1 MARPS
6 NPFFNAHHSPMGA
19 FATLTFGAKGSRG
32 GMGLEMA
39 KPADQPVYIGVED
52 SLRPGEYAAFP
63 FFEGGSDE
71 AARYD
76 VENESAESSFPAAPL
91 RTFADGDVAREFG
104 PATDEWSAPDL
115 TVKVIT
121 PNWSIPD
128 PSRGS
133 DEAFRRAIRPA
144 MLIEIEVDN
153 TQGAAPRRCF
163 IGTSGSSLNA
173 NLRPLETPGLTGF
186 AQGRE
191 WGLAC
196 AEGEMKT
203 AFHFSAGQALAI
215 DLESNRR
222 FFIAPTALLI
232 GEAAPGERKTF
243 VVAAGFYREGTATTG
258 IECRYVSS
266 SLWPDLEAVLTDA
279 LSDAASIRAA
289 AQAEDEELRASGLSE
304 ARQLLTA
311 AARRSYAG
319 STELLMDK
327 EGESVWVVNEGEYR
341 MMNTFDLAIDHLFY
355 EMDKS
360 PWAVK
365 NILQLF
371 KDRYSYRDEV
381 RLPSGETGPGGVS
394 FTHDMGVGNQFS
406 RPGWSSYELAGLTG
420 CFSYMTAEQLLNFM
434 ICSSLYALRCPE
446 DKEFIEQWQGVMAEC
461 VESLENRDHPDAG
474 QRTGLIGGDS
484 SRCEGGSEI
493 TTYDSIDPS
502 LGQARNNA
510 YIGVKAAAAALLTQ
524 RAFLP
529 DDARLP
535 AFAERTAKTLLAN
548 FDAQGTLPAVL
559 FEGVEARII
568 PAIEGLAYLA
578 YAEIEM
584 TGAVAELAQ
593 ALRGHLEAVLA
604 SGVCRFP
611 DGGWKLSSSSA
622 NSWLSKIFL
631 CQWTAET
638 LWGIQTLPEDDEAHW
653 RWISEGPVNGYWCF
667 SDQIVNGQAEGSKYY
682 PRGVTN
688 WLWTAKS

>member
-1 MARPS
+1 
-6 NPFFNAHHSPMGA
+6 MGA

-32 GMGLEMA
+32 GMGLELA
-39 KPADQPVYIGVED
+39 KPADQPVFIGVED
-52 SLRPGEYAAFP
+52 SSRSGEYSAFP
-63 FFEGGSDE
+63 FFEGGSDD

-76 VENESAESSFPAAPL
+76 VENESAESSFPSAPL
-91 RTFADGDVAREFG
+91 RPFADADVSREFG
-104 PATDEWSAPDL
+104 PAVDEWSAPGL
-115 TVKVIT
+115 AVRVFT
-121 PNWSIPD
+121 PNWAIPD
-128 PSRGS
+128 LEAGA
-133 DEAFRRAIRPA
+133 DEEIRRAIRPA
-144 MLIEIEVDN
+144 MIIELEVDN
-153 TQGAAPRRCF
+153 TQGSAPRRCF
-163 IGTSGSSLNA
+163 FGTSGSALNS
-173 NLRPLETPGLTGF
+173 NLRPLESPGLTGF
-186 AQGRE
+186 AQGRD
-191 WGLAC
+191 WGIAC
-196 AEGEMKT
+196 KEDKMKT
-203 AFHFSAGQALAI
+203 AFHFSPGQALAI

-232 GEAAPGERKTF
+232 GEAAPGERRTF
-243 VVAAGFYREGTATTG
+243 VIAAGFHREGTATTG
-258 IECRYVSS
+258 LECRYASTD
-266 SLWPDLEAVLTDA
+266 LWASVEAVLADA
-279 LSDAASIRAA
+279 LADADAVCDAAR
-289 AQAEDEELRASGLSE
+289 AEDEELRSSGLSDH
-304 ARQLLTA
+304 RQLLA
-311 AARRSYAG
+311 SAARRSYAG
-319 STELLMDK
+319 STELLRDQATHK
-327 EGESVWVVNEGEYR
+327 PVWVVNEGEYR

-355 EMDKS
+355 ELDKC

-365 NILQLF
+365 NVLMLF
-371 KDRYSYRDEV
+371 KGRYSYRDSV
-381 RLPSGETGPGGVS
+381 RLPSGQTGEGGIS

-406 RPGWSSYELAGLTG
+406 RPGYSSYELAGLTG

-434 ICSSLYALRCPE
+434 ICSSLYALRFPDDE
-446 DKEFIEQWQGVMAEC
+446 TFKADWQGVMAEC
-461 VESLENRDHPDAG
+461 ADSLENRDHPDSA

-484 SRCEGGSEI
+484 SRCEGGAEI

-510 YIGVKAAAAALLTQ
+510 YIGVKAAAAALLAQ
-524 RAFLP
+524 RAFRP

-535 AFAERTAKTLLAN
+535 AFAERTAQTLLAN
-548 FDAQGTLPAVL
+548 FDAHGTLPAVL

-578 YAEIEM
+578 YAGTEL
-584 TGAVAELAQ
+584 TGSMAKLAE

-611 DGGWKLSSSSA
+611 TGGWKLSSSSS

-653 RWISEGPVNGYWCF
+653 RWITEGPVNGYWCF

-682 PRGVTN
+682 PRGVTS